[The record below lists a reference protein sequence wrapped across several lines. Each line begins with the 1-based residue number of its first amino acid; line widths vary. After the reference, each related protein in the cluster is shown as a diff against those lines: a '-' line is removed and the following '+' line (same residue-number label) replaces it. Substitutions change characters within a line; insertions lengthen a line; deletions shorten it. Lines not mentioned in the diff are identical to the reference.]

1 MQVLGGCRNN
11 STAVADSSVLTE
23 VIKGGGEIER
33 PIEHIAMLQHSKR
46 EV

>member
-11 STAVADSSVLTE
+11 STA